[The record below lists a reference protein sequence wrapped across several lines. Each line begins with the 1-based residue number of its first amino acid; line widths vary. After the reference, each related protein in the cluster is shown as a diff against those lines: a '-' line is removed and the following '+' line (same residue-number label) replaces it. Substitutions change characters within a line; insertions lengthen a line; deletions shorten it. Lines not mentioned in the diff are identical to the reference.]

1 MSDKTLLVIK
11 LYIKRHIEI
20 LLAILIEENEI
31 KKIYIFQLAQNRPT
45 NIQKI
50 AKTAIDFNVN

>member
-50 AKTAIDFNVN
+50 VKTAIDFNVN